1 MVSNHKALLVDYFIV
16 VVLVMDEDRAFV
28 KPKAILR
35 KGQSFGEL
43 AIIHGDK
50 RRSTVVAM
58 EETEM
63 LSIWFE
69 VICLVCY
76 IRVMH
81 HILCFSAE
89 FVNVII
95 IVHSRVCFTSIKI
108 FLYLCTI
115 SQHSNILCNT
125 IYQPHYGIIYVKL
138 Y

>member
-50 RRSTVVAM
+50 RRSTVVA
-58 EETEM
+58 
-63 LSIWFE
+63 
-69 VICLVCY
+69 LVCY